1 MAPLTPTPTD
11 GSDTITP
18 NTNLNRATAGFRI
31 NASNFSITWPQS
43 DFPLD
48 DALRNLTSKTSGAAR
63 VVEVIISSEQ
73 HEDGNYHRHAFV
85 RFNRRVDIRNA
96 RFFDWEG
103 RHANVQRTQNVP
115 AWKNYIR
122 KDGTYLDW
130 IEPNQDV
137 DDEPDD
143 LFELARTMGTETFF
157 NTCRKKGIPYAYA
170 SHAWRHARSE
180 QSIVTFE
187 TDPNPD
193 LNLTLTQDLENYT
206 FDEGEKTNVLI
217 GPSGCGKTITAI
229 RRMKKPLLLVRHMD
243 TLQHFDAHLHKS
255 ILFDD
260 MNFTHLHRTSQIH
273 LVDRT
278 LPSALH
284 RRYGTALI
292 PANTQVS
299 ITGNQVPL
307 ALGDAAIARRCNVVF
322 LDGWDEPGQ

>member
-1 MAPLTPTPTD
+1 MSPLTPS
-11 GSDTITP
+11 SDSNATVVP
-18 NTNLNRATAGFRI
+18 NTSTVRNATGFRV
-31 NASNFSITWPQS
+31 NACNFSITWPQS
-43 DFPLD
+43 NFDIN
-48 DALRNLTSKTSGAAR
+48 DALRNLQSKTVGAAR

-85 RFNRRVDIRNA
+85 RFNRRVDIRNS

-103 RHANVQRTQNVP
+103 RHANVQRTVNVP

-122 KDGTYLDW
+122 KDGTFVDW
-130 IEPNQDV
+130 VEPNQDI

-143 LFELARTMGTETFF
+143 LFELARNTGNEAFF
-157 NTCRKKGIPYAYA
+157 NLCRKKGIPFAYA
-170 SHAWRHARSE
+170 SHAWRYARSE
-180 QSIVTFE
+180 QSLVTFE
-187 TDPNPD
+187 TDPCPD
-193 LNLTLTQDLENYT
+193 LNLTLSQDLAEYT
-206 FDEGEKTNVLI
+206 FDEGEKTNVII
-217 GPSGCGKTITAI
+217 GPSGCGKTVTAI
-229 RRMKKPLLLVRHMD
+229 RKMKKPLLLVRHMD

-260 MNFTHLHRTSQIH
+260 MAFTHLHRTSQIH

-299 ITGNQVPL
+299 ITGNEPPL
-307 ALGDAAIARRCNVVF
+307 NLGDAAIARRCNVVY
-322 LDGWDEPGQ
+322 LDGWDEPQQ